1 MIAWT
6 QITLSIRRFG
16 RGCRDFIW
24 LCRVT
29 NKAAAFSP
37 ITSSENDTKPLH
49 FFVHGDKYK
58 LFGLIPATI
67 HLFGTGDRD
76 YPVYLLGTDQFG
88 RDVFSRLLYGSQI
101 SLSIG
106 VIGILLSFTFG
117 MIIGG
122 ISGYFIG
129 ATDTVIMRLCELI
142 MSIPALYLII
152 SLRATFPPGMSSAQI
167 YAMIIIILS
176 FIGWASMARVIRG
189 MTLSLREQ
197 QFILA
202 ARALGQSHMKIIVR
216 HILPNTF
223 SYVIVAATL
232 SVPYYILGEVV
243 LSFLGVGIQEPSASW
258 GNMLTAAQNTEY
270 LQNYPWLLA
279 PGAAIFVTV
288 LAFNFL
294 GDGLRDAADTKSMNL
309 LEIKNLKM
317 DFGNGADALRA
328 VDGVSLTIGAGETV
342 CLVGESGCGK
352 TVTALVHRAARAD
365 AASQLCR
372 RGNSVERSR
381 RAENVER
388 RIAFTSAAAW
398 SVMFFRNRARR

>member
-1 MIAWT
+1 MEPAAPISIAGPKRA
-6 QITLSIRRFG
+6 LSPWRLFWQRLKRRRIAMFG
-16 RGCRDFIW
+16 GAVLIFIYLVAIFAGFISPYHYERQDRDRFFHPPIW
-24 LCRVT
+24 PKISGFHFVVPRYEQLAGDFVYRAV
-29 NKAAAFSP
+29 P
-37 ITSSENDTKPLH
+37 NDSKPLH
-49 FFVHGDKYK
+49 FFIRGDEYK
-58 LFGLIPATI
+58 LFGLIPASI
-67 HLFGTGDRD
+67 HLFGTGDD
-76 YPVYLLGTDQFG
+76 NYPVYLLGSDQFG

-106 VIGILLSFTFG
+106 VVGIFLSFTFG

-122 ISGYFIG
+122 ISGYFSG

-152 SLRATFPPGMSSAQI
+152 SLRAAFPPSMSSAQV

-176 FIGWASMARVIRG
+176 CIGWASMARVIRG

-197 QFILA
+197 QFVLA
-202 ARALGQSHMKIIVR
+202 ARSLGQSNLKIIVR

-258 GNMLTAAQNTEY
+258 GLMLNAAQNTEY
-270 LQNYPWLLA
+270 MRNYPWLLA

-294 GDGLRDAADTKSMNL
+294 GDGLRDAADTKSL
-309 LEIKNLKM
+309 
-317 DFGNGADALRA
+317 
-328 VDGVSLTIGAGETV
+328 
-342 CLVGESGCGK
+342 
-352 TVTALVHRAARAD
+352 
-365 AASQLCR
+365 
-372 RGNSVERSR
+372 
-381 RAENVER
+381 
-388 RIAFTSAAAW
+388 
-398 SVMFFRNRARR
+398 

>member
-1 MIAWT
+1 MENPAPSSIAGTKLALSPWQLFWRRLKRRRIAMIGGAVLIFLYLAAIFAGFIAPYDY
-6 QITLSIRRFG
+6 QRLDRDRFFQPPIWPKLQ
-16 RGCRDFIW
+16 DFHFVVPGYEQ
-24 LCRVT
+24 LPGDFVYRQV
-29 NKAAAFSP
+29 P
-37 ITSSENDTKPLH
+37 GDTKPLH

-58 LFGLIPATI
+58 LFGCIPASI
-67 HLFGTGDRD
+67 HLFGSDD
-76 YPVYLLGTDQFG
+76 DHPVYLFGTDQFG

-106 VIGILLSFTFG
+106 VIGILLSFSFG
-117 MIIGG
+117 MMIGG
-122 ISGYFIG
+122 IAGYFAG
-129 ATDTVIMRLCELI
+129 ATDTVIMRVCELI

-152 SLRATFPPGMSSAQI
+152 SLRATFPPSMSSAQI

-202 ARALGQSHMKIIVR
+202 ARTLGQSHLKIIVR

-232 SVPYYILGEVV
+232 SIPYYILGEVV

-258 GNMLTAAQNTEY
+258 GLMLNAAQNTEY
-270 LQNYPWLLA
+270 MRNYPWLLA

-294 GDGLRDAADTKSMNL
+294 GDGLRDAADTKSL
-309 LEIKNLKM
+309 
-317 DFGNGADALRA
+317 
-328 VDGVSLTIGAGETV
+328 
-342 CLVGESGCGK
+342 
-352 TVTALVHRAARAD
+352 
-365 AASQLCR
+365 
-372 RGNSVERSR
+372 
-381 RAENVER
+381 
-388 RIAFTSAAAW
+388 
-398 SVMFFRNRARR
+398 

>member
-1 MIAWT
+1 MNETAPIQSAKSEQPLSPWQLFRRRLMQRRIAMAGGVILIALYLVALLAGFVAPYSFDRLDRDRFFHPPTWPE
-6 QITLSIRRFG
+6 LSGFHLVVPRYEQLAGSFNYRAVS
-16 RGCRDFIW
+16 D
-24 LCRVT
+24 
-29 NKAAAFSP
+29 
-37 ITSSENDTKPLH
+37 DTKPVC
-49 FFVHGDKYK
+49 FFVAGDKYK

-67 HLFGTGDRD
+67 HLFGTGNDQ

-106 VIGILLSFTFG
+106 IIGILLSFAFG

-129 ATDTVIMRLCELI
+129 ATDIVIMRLCELI

-152 SLRATFPPGMSSAQI
+152 SLRAAFPADMSSAKV

-197 QFILA
+197 QFVLA
-202 ARALGQSHMKIIVR
+202 ARALGQSHLKIIVR
-216 HILPNTF
+216 HILPNTL

-243 LSFLGVGIQEPSASW
+243 LSYLGVGIQEPSASW
-258 GNMLTAAQNTEY
+258 GLMLNAAQNTEY
-270 LQNYPWLLA
+270 MRNYPWLLA

-294 GDGLRDAADTKSMNL
+294 GDGLRDAADTKSL
-309 LEIKNLKM
+309 
-317 DFGNGADALRA
+317 
-328 VDGVSLTIGAGETV
+328 
-342 CLVGESGCGK
+342 
-352 TVTALVHRAARAD
+352 
-365 AASQLCR
+365 
-372 RGNSVERSR
+372 
-381 RAENVER
+381 
-388 RIAFTSAAAW
+388 
-398 SVMFFRNRARR
+398 